1 MKTRIYGEDLNE
13 MLLEAE
19 YPDWFKDPEATV
31 LERTFSADIFLGK
44 GYYKET
50 YFEGVHIG
58 YGNLELSKNTIL
70 NFESEFETVEMH
82 FTLNGHVVTDSD
94 YFKDSISFSP
104 GSHNVFYTNGFK
116 GTTNW
121 SSRYPLRMFEIN
133 MTPGFVEK
141 YIPEGHQLFDAFRK
155 AMENQQSAMLSKHN
169 YPITLDMYTLINDI
183 IQCTRVGLFK
193 RIFLESKVIAL
204 LLLQLEQINSFD
216 AKGSFKSLKK
226 EDVDKMYAVKEL
238 LDMNFRKIDTL
249 EDLARKVG
257 TNEYTLKKG
266 FKEIFGISVFQY
278 WKGLR
283 LDTAKSMLLDEGL
296 SIQEVSRK
304 IGYKNPQ
311 HFSAAFK
318 KQFGIVPSAVRN

>member
-1 MKTRIYGEDLNE
+1 M
-13 MLLEAE
+13 
-19 YPDWFKDPEATV
+19 
-31 LERTFSADIFLGK
+31 
-44 GYYKET
+44 
-50 YFEGVHIG
+50 
-58 YGNLELSKNTIL
+58 
-70 NFESEFETVEMH
+70 
-82 FTLNGHVVTDSD
+82 
-94 YFKDSISFSP
+94 
-104 GSHNVFYTNGFK
+104 
-116 GTTNW
+116 
-121 SSRYPLRMFEIN
+121 
-133 MTPGFVEK
+133 
-141 YIPEGHQLFDAFRK
+141 
-155 AMENQQSAMLSKHN
+155 SKHN

-204 LLLQLEQINSFD
+204 LLLLLEQINSFD
-216 AKGSFKSLKK
+216 AKGTLKSLKK

-238 LDMNFRKIDTL
+238 LDMNFRKTDSLI
-249 EDLARKVG
+249 DLARKVG

-283 LDTAKSMLLDEGL
+283 LDTAKTMLLDEGL

-318 KQFGIVPSAVRN
+318 KQFGIVPSSVRN